1 MGVEILMTI
10 NDNGREYNMDKF
22 DEYSSMTQG
31 IINRLIYSRF
41 DSIRSLLGGNRCNK
55 LRASSIK
62 EMIQNEN
69 DLERIKK
76 VFDYSSEEIIFY
88 VEYSIKNFP
97 FVK

>member
-1 MGVEILMTI
+1 MII
-10 NDNGREYNMDKF
+10 NDNGREYNMNKF

-55 LRASSIK
+55 VRAATVK
-62 EMIQNEN
+62 EMIQNEKE
-69 DLERIKK
+69 LERIKNI
-76 VFDYSSEEIIFY
+76 FDFSSDEIIFY
-88 VEYSIKNFP
+88 VDYSIKNFP

>member
-1 MGVEILMTI
+1 MTI

-22 DEYSSMTQG
+22 NEYSSMTQG
-31 IINRLIYSRF
+31 IINRLIYSRY
-41 DSIRSLLGGNRCNK
+41 DSIRILLGGNRCNK
-55 LRASSIK
+55 VKAVNIK
-62 EMIQNEN
+62 EMIQNKN

-88 VEYSIKNFP
+88 VDYSIKNFP

>member
-1 MGVEILMTI
+1 MII
-10 NDNGREYNMDKF
+10 KDNAREYDMKKF

-41 DSIRSLLGGNRCNK
+41 DSIRSLLANNRCNK
-55 LRASSIK
+55 LRASTLK

-76 VFDYSSEEIIFY
+76 VFDYSTEEIIFY
-88 VEYSIKNFP
+88 VDYSIKNFP